1 MKLIDISIADLVFDP
16 NNARKH
22 PITNIDAI
30 KGSLAKFGQQK
41 PIVVDKKNIV
51 IAGNGTLA
59 AAKELG
65 WKTIKA
71 TVTDLDDLNKM
82 AFALA
87 DNRTSELAIW
97 DTEELNQQLAQ
108 LDLNDFDISEIG
120 FDEADFKI
128 DSFDPNLKDD
138 DASSEKEISYKLS
151 ITCASS
157 DEQQELFSEL
167 NSRGLN
173 IKAG

>member
-22 PITNIDAI
+22 PITNINAI

-128 DSFDPNLKDD
+128 DKEDD
-138 DASSEKEISYKLS
+138 KESNITGSKELNESE
-151 ITCASS
+151 
-157 DEQQELFSEL
+157 FSEFQHQCPKCGFEF
-167 NSRGLN
+167 NGKN
-173 IKAG
+173 

>member
-22 PITNIDAI
+22 PITNINAI

-108 LDLNDFDISEIG
+108 LDLANFDISEIG

-128 DSFDPNLKDD
+128 DDDIEPNDKDSIGDNKFDIIIKLK
-138 DASSEKEISYKLS
+138 SEE
-151 ITCASS
+151 
-157 DEQQELFSEL
+157 EQKRLFEEFTE
-167 NSRGLN
+167 RGLECV
-173 IKAG
+173 IL